1 MSNQVRAAAQP
12 GGAPPMLACASLQS
26 ATATPGVDA
35 HMHIRDVAR
44 YDPMIT
50 FVNSQG
56 TLRSGLKWPCPPSS
70 A

>member
-1 MSNQVRAAAQP
+1 
-12 GGAPPMLACASLQS
+12 MLACASLQS